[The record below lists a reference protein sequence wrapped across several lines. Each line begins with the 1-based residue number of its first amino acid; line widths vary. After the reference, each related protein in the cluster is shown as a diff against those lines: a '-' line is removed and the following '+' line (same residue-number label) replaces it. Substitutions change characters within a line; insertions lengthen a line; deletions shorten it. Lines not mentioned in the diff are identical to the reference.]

1 MNMNFNEAAKRVN
14 DTKFSVMVD
23 GNIRVENAIII
34 YTNFAG
40 NPTNLN
46 PQGGKRTFG
55 LCLNQEWA
63 DRLKD
68 NWNVKVIELENGDR
82 LYHTEIVVNDQSQY
96 PPKLYTLTEFM
107 GKKTMT
113 ELKPELY
120 RKLDTDMIV
129 SLDLEIHP
137 YVHGRGG
144 NPNATKGYLKNLWAQ
159 LQSVN
164 DFGGKYAEYQ
174 MAEV

>member
-1 MNMNFNEAAKRVN
+1 MNMNFNEAAKKVN
-14 DTKFSVMVD
+14 ESIFSAMVD
-23 GNIRVENAIII
+23 GNIRVENAVVI

-40 NPTNLN
+40 NPTDLN

-63 DRLKD
+63 DRLRD
-68 NWNVKVIELENGDR
+68 NWNVKVIELDNGER

-96 PPKLYTLTEFM
+96 PPKLYLLSEFM
-107 GKKTMT
+107 GRKTMT
-113 ELKPELY
+113 LLQPEMY
-120 RKLDTDMIV
+120 RKLDSDMIV

-144 NPNATKGYLKNLWAQ
+144 NPNATKGYLKNLWAS

-174 MAEV
+174 MTE

>member
-14 DTKFSVMVD
+14 NSKFSVMVD
-23 GNIRVENAIII
+23 GNIRVEDAVII
-34 YTNFAG
+34 YTNFRGA
-40 NPTNLN
+40 PTNLN
-46 PQGGKRTFG
+46 PTGGKRTFG

-68 NWNVKVIELENGDR
+68 NWNVKVIELENGER

-96 PPKLYTLTEFM
+96 PPKLYLLSEFM
-107 GKKTMT
+107 GNQTMT
-113 ELKPELY
+113 LLQPDMYK
-120 RKLDTDMIV
+120 KLDSDMIV

-137 YVHGRGG
+137 FVHGRGG
-144 NPNATKGYLKNLWAQ
+144 NPNATKGYLKNLWAN

-174 MAEV
+174 MNE

>member
-1 MNMNFNEAAKRVN
+1 M
-14 DTKFSVMVD
+14 
-23 GNIRVENAIII
+23 
-34 YTNFAG
+34 
-40 NPTNLN
+40 
-46 PQGGKRTFG
+46 
-55 LCLNQEWA
+55 
-63 DRLKD
+63 
-68 NWNVKVIELENGDR
+68 IELENGDR

-107 GKKTMT
+107 GRKTMT

-120 RKLDTDMIV
+120 KKLDTDMIV

-144 NPNATKGYLKNLWAQ
+144 NPNATKGYLKSLWAQ

-164 DFGGKYAEYQ
+164 DFGGKYADYQ
-174 MAEV
+174 MVEG

>member
-144 NPNATKGYLKNLWAQ
+144 NPNGTKGYLKNLWAQ

-174 MAEV
+174 MTEV